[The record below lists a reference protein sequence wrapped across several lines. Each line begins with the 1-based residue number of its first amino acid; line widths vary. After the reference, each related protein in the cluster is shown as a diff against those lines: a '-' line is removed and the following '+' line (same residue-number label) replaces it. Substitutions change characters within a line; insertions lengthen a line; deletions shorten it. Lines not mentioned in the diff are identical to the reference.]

1 MGRSVAILFLS
12 FFFVACSNQP
22 RIVVNQATVEDQEQY
37 VKDFDLCYDIAKTI
51 DLGDETALK
60 SIAGAA
66 VGGTAVAGVATAV
79 AGAVFAPAI
88 PFIVAGS
95 LAGGGLWGAS
105 SSKEERIARER
116 IVTQCLR
123 GKGYEVYSAR
133 G

>member
-1 MGRSVAILFLS
+1 MKQAFLLLFLS
-12 FFFVACSNQP
+12 FFVVACSSQP
-22 RIVVNQATVEDQEQY
+22 RIVVNQATVKDQEQY

-51 DLGDETALK
+51 DLTDETALK

-105 SSKEERIARER
+105 SSKEEQIARER
-116 IVTQCLR
+116 VMTQCLR